1 MSSEVLVAV
10 SGDSG
15 KIPPAMGHALKR
27 VKECPFR
34 TKLIIELKFITQR
47 SKLTFSKSHLLVTF
61 NCKMLAIKKIWSPKK
76 KLEGVTLLMVR
87 KTR

>member
-27 VKECPFR
+27 VKGCPVR
-34 TKLIIELKFITQR
+34 NKLIIELKFITFETVSELQL
-47 SKLTFSKSHLLVTF
+47 SPVTF
-61 NCKMLAIKKIWSPKK
+61 H
-76 KLEGVTLLMVR
+76 
-87 KTR
+87 